1 MESTNIIL
9 INPTGLT
16 VMDLR
21 STEPS
26 RLCNYDLVLIFYI
39 SPNICIFIIS
49 LNINIV
55 NSNYLYKQTRR
66 KYDLYKRK
74 VAKYQFM
81 LYKIGFLG
89 YFPNVY
95 SNDQFTRKVIIT
107 ESGYH
112 CNYFSIKELLKKPIK
127 INIIKFIN
135 RNE

>member
-55 NSNYLYKQTRR
+55 ISNFLYKQSRR

-81 LYKIGFLG
+81 LFEVGFLG
-89 YFPNVY
+89 YSPNVY
-95 SNDQFTRKVIIT
+95 SNDQFTRKVIIS

-112 CNYFSIKELLKKPIK
+112 CNYLSNKELLKKSIK
-127 INIIKFIN
+127 IKVIKFIN

>member
-1 MESTNIIL
+1 MIL
-9 INPTGLT
+9 ITLTGLT
-16 VMDLR
+16 VKDLR

-55 NSNYLYKQTRR
+55 ISNYLYKQSRR

-81 LYKIGFLG
+81 LFEVGFLG
-89 YFPNVY
+89 YSPNVY
-95 SNDQFTRKVIIT
+95 SNDQFTRKVNIP
-107 ESGYH
+107 ESGVIATI
-112 CNYFSIKELLKKPIK
+112 FPLK
-127 INIIKFIN
+127 NF
-135 RNE
+135 

>member
-1 MESTNIIL
+1 MIL
-9 INPTGLT
+9 ITLTGLT
-16 VMDLR
+16 VKDLR

-39 SPNICIFIIS
+39 SPNICVFIIS

-81 LYKIGFLG
+81 LCKIGFLG

-95 SNDQFTRKVIIT
+95 SNDQFTRKVIIA

-112 CNYFSIKELLKKPIK
+112 CNYFSIKELSKKPIK
-127 INIIKFIN
+127 NNIIKFIC

>member
-26 RLCNYDLVLIFYI
+26 RLCIYDLVLIFYI

-55 NSNYLYKQTRR
+55 DSNYLYKQTRR

-81 LYKIGFLG
+81 LFEVGFLG
-89 YFPNVY
+89 YSPNVY
-95 SNDQFTRKVIIT
+95 SNDQFTRKVNIP
-107 ESGYH
+107 ESGCH
-112 CNYFSIKELLKKPIK
+112 CNYFSIKEL
-127 INIIKFIN
+127 
-135 RNE
+135 

>member
-55 NSNYLYKQTRR
+55 ISNFLYKQSRR

-95 SNDQFTRKVIIT
+95 SNDQFTRKVIIA

-127 INIIKFIN
+127 NNITKFIN